1 MRHATQNFDFPTCS
15 DENFWIFL
23 RGATRRARLAPN
35 RVKKRDRKI
44 QLSSTASCSS
54 PLIAPPPMDCGRPG
68 AHAVDAS
75 ERRPRPTSCASSAST
90 PPPPGPAVDRTRPPC
105 RTPPLSSPL
114 LSSPRPATRPPGARS
129 VSRWRGARGDRG
141 AARRRSARA
150 SRAGAAARGSGC
162 GGAARE
168 ARASQNRTDRSCCS
182 FCSSA
187 TRSSA
192 TSVATRTPD
201 ISRSVHVHSCRSS
214 ARLRARAAA
223 AARLGCTAW
232 PPARHRRRPHGLWR
246 RRRSVPP
253 RHMIHSGRVGRPNRR
268 GAARVDLQRP
278 HRPGCSSH
286 RRGGDGRPPRADRPT
301 ADLMSAGVVHGPAGC
316 NSAAPEERGLAHRAS
331 PEASSPLTSQRRS
344 STEDMHVIAGPRSL
358 L

>member
-1 MRHATQNFDFPTCS
+1 M
-15 DENFWIFL
+15 
-23 RGATRRARLAPN
+23 
-35 RVKKRDRKI
+35 
-44 QLSSTASCSS
+44 
-54 PLIAPPPMDCGRPG
+54 
-68 AHAVDAS
+68 
-75 ERRPRPTSCASSAST
+75 
-90 PPPPGPAVDRTRPPC
+90 
-105 RTPPLSSPL
+105 
-114 LSSPRPATRPPGARS
+114 
-129 VSRWRGARGDRG
+129 SRWRGARGDRG

-192 TSVATRTPD
+192 TSVATHTPD

-286 RRGGDGRPPRADRPT
+286 RRGGEGRPPRADRPT

-344 STEDMHVIAGPRSL
+344 STEDMHVIAGEGRDPRWLWLPATTSPTFASSA
-358 L
+358 

>member
-1 MRHATQNFDFPTCS
+1 MRLEREARRH
-15 DENFWIFL
+15 
-23 RGATRRARLAPN
+23 RRARPSIA
-35 RVKKRDRKI
+35 RGHRAV
-44 QLSSTASCSS
+44 QFSSS
-54 PLIAPPPMDCGRPG
+54 L
-68 AHAVDAS
+68 
-75 ERRPRPTSCASSAST
+75 
-90 PPPPGPAVDRTRPPC
+90 
-105 RTPPLSSPL
+105 LSSPL
-114 LSSPRPATRPPGARS
+114 PATRPPGARS

-192 TSVATRTPD
+192 TSVTTCTSD

-232 PPARHRRRPHGLWR
+232 PPVRHRRRPHGLWR

-286 RRGGDGRPPRADRPT
+286 RRGGEGRPPRADRPT

-316 NSAAPEERGLAHRAS
+316 NSAAPEARGVARRAS
-331 PEASSPLTSQRRS
+331 PQRS
-344 STEDMHVIAGPRSL
+344 SYQASW
-358 L
+358 

>member
-1 MRHATQNFDFPTCS
+1 
-15 DENFWIFL
+15 
-23 RGATRRARLAPN
+23 
-35 RVKKRDRKI
+35 
-44 QLSSTASCSS
+44 
-54 PLIAPPPMDCGRPG
+54 MDCGRTE
-68 AHAVDAS
+68 ARAVDAS

-192 TSVATRTPD
+192 TSVTTCTSD

-286 RRGGDGRPPRADRPT
+286 RRGGEGRPPRADRPT
-301 ADLMSAGVVHGPAGC
+301 ADLRSAGVVHGPAGC

-344 STEDMHVIAGPRSL
+344 STEDMHVIAGQPITVAILFVRPVVAAKFAAHDSGRRAILHRPRCLRCSPPPSKPPARRPPA
-358 L
+358 

>member
-1 MRHATQNFDFPTCS
+1 
-15 DENFWIFL
+15 
-23 RGATRRARLAPN
+23 
-35 RVKKRDRKI
+35 
-44 QLSSTASCSS
+44 
-54 PLIAPPPMDCGRPG
+54 MDCGRPG

-114 LSSPRPATRPPGARS
+114 LSSPLPATRPPGARS

-232 PPARHRRRPHGLWR
+232 PPARHHRRPHGLWR

-301 ADLMSAGVVHGPAGC
+301 SDLMSAGVVPGPAGC
-316 NSAAPEERGLAHRAS
+316 NSAAPEAGGVARRAS
-331 PEASSPLTSQRRS
+331 PQRS
-344 STEDMHVIAGPRSL
+344 SHQDAWWRSRPKTAT
-358 L
+358 

>member
-1 MRHATQNFDFPTCS
+1 MRHATQKFDFPTCS

-35 RVKKRDRKI
+35 RVKRRDRKI

-54 PLIAPPPMDCGRPG
+54 LSSRRRRWTAVGRERTRSTRASADLGRRRAPRARG
-68 AHAVDAS
+68 
-75 ERRPRPTSCASSAST
+75 T
-90 PPPPGPAVDRTRPPC
+90 PPPPGPAVDRTRPPM
-105 RTPPLSSPL
+105 PYSSSLLSSPL
-114 LSSPRPATRPPGARS
+114 LSSPLPATRPPGARS

-232 PPARHRRRPHGLWR
+232 PPARHHRRPHGLWC
-246 RRRSVPP
+246 
-253 RHMIHSGRVGRPNRR
+253 R
-268 GAARVDLQRP
+268 G
-278 HRPGCSSH
+278 
-286 RRGGDGRPPRADRPT
+286 
-301 ADLMSAGVVHGPAGC
+301 
-316 NSAAPEERGLAHRAS
+316 
-331 PEASSPLTSQRRS
+331 
-344 STEDMHVIAGPRSL
+344 VI
-358 L
+358 

>member
-1 MRHATQNFDFPTCS
+1 M
-15 DENFWIFL
+15 
-23 RGATRRARLAPN
+23 
-35 RVKKRDRKI
+35 
-44 QLSSTASCSS
+44 
-54 PLIAPPPMDCGRPG
+54 
-68 AHAVDAS
+68 
-75 ERRPRPTSCASSAST
+75 
-90 PPPPGPAVDRTRPPC
+90 
-105 RTPPLSSPL
+105 
-114 LSSPRPATRPPGARS
+114 
-129 VSRWRGARGDRG
+129 SRWRGARGDRG

-192 TSVATRTPD
+192 TSVATHTPD

-286 RRGGDGRPPRADRPT
+286 RRGGNGRPPRADRPT

-344 STEDMHVIAGPRSL
+344 STEDMHVIAGMVHSKCRKRSHEALASKVVTTRLSVVQLLRTRCAWGRRRRRTGRRQRPRQGVGAPAWQ
-358 L
+358 